1 MRDRKFIYLTAA
13 VTMLIFIG
21 FALKAI
27 AQEMPE
33 IRFNGWGIRAGLSSD
48 PDQVYGG
55 VHLDLGELI
64 EDVRFRPT
72 VEIGFGDDQ
81 TVLQVLAEVHQVFSD
96 FRVCKPYFGGGL
108 GLTYISY
115 DDHREDDSDTEG
127 SLNLIGGIE
136 TELGQEM
143 KLFFEL
149 KVGLANEDP
158 EIKFGV
164 GLSW

>member
-1 MRDRKFIYLTAA
+1 M
-13 VTMLIFIG
+13 
-21 FALKAI
+21 
-27 AQEMPE
+27 
-33 IRFNGWGIRAGLSSD
+33 
-48 PDQVYGG
+48 
-55 VHLDLGELI
+55 
-64 EDVRFRPT
+64 
-72 VEIGFGDDQ
+72 
-81 TVLQVLAEVHQVFSD
+81 HQVFSD
-96 FRVCKPYFGGGL
+96 FRVCKPYLGGGL

-115 DDHREDDSDTEG
+115 DDHRENDSDTEG
-127 SLNLIGGIE
+127 SVNLIGGIE